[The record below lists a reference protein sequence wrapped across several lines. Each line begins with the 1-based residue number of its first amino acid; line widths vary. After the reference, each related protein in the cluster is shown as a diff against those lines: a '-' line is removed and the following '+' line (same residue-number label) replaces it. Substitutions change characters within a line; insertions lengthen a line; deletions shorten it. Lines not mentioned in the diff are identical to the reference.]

1 MAAPSSATAGGGGTF
16 HLTNLDSSKKMEIPD
31 PPGMDDVKQKRDR
44 LNGMVDVLAEKVGG
58 VLQKQERD
66 FLAAYRAHNYNVQ
79 KELQDLRNKVA
90 EAENSLQKNDKVHK
104 LEEERSWYRKEAL
117 RLDAF
122 TTSMKKDLK
131 AMREK
136 LEGIEDD
143 RNWLERQLKA
153 SKKQNK
159 LLRAELEIRLDGGD
173 GGGGGGGGGL
183 AMDGSMGGSRG
194 GQGGGGG
201 GGGGPMASFSPS
213 MVGAGGGMSG
223 MPGGE
228 SRDLTGAA
236 EARYQRE
243 QARLRKDLAAEKRTS
258 ARLRALVVERQNG
271 KAELEEFFLRSIE
284 AVKKSI
290 VRRRRAQASPVKGGG
305 GQVESGPLSSSMRA
319 QSPSLGVGAGMG
331 GPEDDGR
338 GGDGQL
344 SLLGGDD
351 GSPAGDAAVRQ
362 ALGGLSGFT
371 ATDRARVIESLLGQ
385 DEVLAFLYD
394 HLFPPPAEAG
404 SAAGAQQGS
413 AGGALAPPPMGAAAS
428 PSAGGV
434 AAGSGARAVQAMAGG
449 NGGPLGLDADTQQY
463 LMGTGGARAG

>member
-1 MAAPSSATAGGGGTF
+1 MG
-16 HLTNLDSSKKMEIPD
+16 
-31 PPGMDDVKQKRDR
+31 
-44 LNGMVDVLAEKVGG
+44 
-58 VLQKQERD
+58 
-66 FLAAYRAHNYNVQ
+66 
-79 KELQDLRNKVA
+79 
-90 EAENSLQKNDKVHK
+90 
-104 LEEERSWYRKEAL
+104 
-117 RLDAF
+117 
-122 TTSMKKDLK
+122 
-131 AMREK
+131 
-136 LEGIEDD
+136 
-143 RNWLERQLKA
+143 
-153 SKKQNK
+153 
-159 LLRAELEIRLDGGD
+159 
-173 GGGGGGGGGL
+173 
-183 AMDGSMGGSRG
+183 GSMGGSRG
-194 GQGGGGG
+194 GQG

-213 MVGAGGGMSG
+213 MVGAGGMAGGMA
-223 MPGGE
+223 GGE
-228 SRDLTGAA
+228 RDLTGAA

-305 GQVESGPLSSSMRA
+305 GGGVESGPLSSSMRA

-331 GPEDDGR
+331 GPEDDGM

-344 SLLGGDD
+344 LLLEGDD

-404 SAAGAQQGS
+404 SSAGAQQGS

-463 LMGTGGARAG
+463 LMGTGGARAV